1 MGHEICYGAILRA
14 GYVDHYYNK
23 GQVEMNVEKERIFEQ
38 SRDR

>member
-1 MGHEICYGAILRA
+1 MGHEIGYGAILRA